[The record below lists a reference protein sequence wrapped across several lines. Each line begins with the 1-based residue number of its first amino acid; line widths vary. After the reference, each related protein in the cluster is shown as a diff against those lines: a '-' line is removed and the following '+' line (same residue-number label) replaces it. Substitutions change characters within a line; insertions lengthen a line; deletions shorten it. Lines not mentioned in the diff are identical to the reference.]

1 MFGRRMPTV
10 FVAKDVHCS
19 NQRDDSKS
27 TSLTMT
33 YLFFILLM
41 TIKLKRRDGVRQSAS
56 LPSTRT
62 VTSWLGVW
70 KPVDFERK
78 YSLEKVY
85 RSHNGFEITTNLTF
99 ISFGNNLCCRRIN
112 HYSSKGKLTHNAV
125 SRCVQMSGSHFK
137 LLRFSSPIIS
147 QFRVYLR
154 EIVDFYKGIF
164 ARIAK
169 MLSIAVLNL
178 LCQFLSPL
186 SMQMSA
192 S

>member
-1 MFGRRMPTV
+1 
-10 FVAKDVHCS
+10 
-19 NQRDDSKS
+19 
-27 TSLTMT
+27 
-33 YLFFILLM
+33 M
-41 TIKLKRRDGVRQSAS
+41 TINLKRRDGVRQRAS

-62 VTSWLGVW
+62 LTSWLGVW

-78 YSLEKVY
+78 HSLEKVY
-85 RSHNGFEITTNLTF
+85 RSHNGFEITNLTF

-147 QFRVYLR
+147 QFRVCLR

-169 MLSIAVLNL
+169 KLSITVLNL

-186 SMQMSA
+186 STQMSA
-192 S
+192 SDLEIIFVFAVTAGQDFQDFQNTPCPAL